1 MLTWKLFLRR
11 ETTSTLDPMR
21 IEITISALGRKYR
34 FLQHASR
41 ARSCATMGARRS
53 CRVDPRR
60 RVPPLEI
67 VGAASFAAALSVDV
81 ASLART
87 ADLSTELAGA
97 ASLAC
102 PAALEHGE

>member
-1 MLTWKLFLRR
+1 M
-11 ETTSTLDPMR
+11 TSTLDPMR
-21 IEITISALGRKYR
+21 IEITISALGRNYR

-67 VGAASFAAALSVDV
+67 VGVASFAAALSVEV
-81 ASLART
+81 ASLAHT
-87 ADLSTELAGA
+87 ADLSKELAGA
-97 ASLAC
+97 ASLTC
-102 PAALEHGE
+102 PTAREHGE

>member
-21 IEITISALGRKYR
+21 IEITISALGRNYR

-41 ARSCATMGARRS
+41 ARSCATMGAHRS
-53 CRVDPRR
+53 CRVDPRL

-67 VGAASFAAALSVDV
+67 VGAAS
-81 ASLART
+81 LART
-87 ADLSTELAGA
+87 TDLSTELAGA

-102 PAALEHGE
+102 RAALEHGE